1 MLENNLT
8 EETKPL
14 VKDFVFDK
22 CPSCKQT
29 FTRLYY
35 QYKNWEDKKV
45 FCNKSIDVCTNKDC
59 TLGVDL
65 EKLGHWKIKPNDYV
79 FPVCSERAIRGI
91 YPEDFERLQIR
102 KKKNNKPLD
111 KNLGKE

>member
-22 CPSCKQT
+22 CPSCRQT

-45 FCNKSIDVCTNKDC
+45 F
-59 TLGVDL
+59 
-65 EKLGHWKIKPNDYV
+65 
-79 FPVCSERAIRGI
+79 AIN
-91 YPEDFERLQIR
+91 Q
-102 KKKNNKPLD
+102 
-111 KNLGKE
+111 